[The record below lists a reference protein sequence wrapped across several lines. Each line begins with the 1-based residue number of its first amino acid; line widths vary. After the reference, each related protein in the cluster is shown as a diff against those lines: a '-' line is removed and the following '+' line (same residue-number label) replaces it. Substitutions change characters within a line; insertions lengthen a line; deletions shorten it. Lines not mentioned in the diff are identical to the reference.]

1 MLLKTRH
8 GSLFKCRLHYSGCDD
23 GYIQFAIYKYNNYY
37 RSVYFYMAQR
47 WLNQLKPRDAFVRLK
62 PSATGFSSLQ
72 GQIFRDSCS
81 EVDAFSQP
89 TFRASIQDN

>member
-1 MLLKTRH
+1 MAV
-8 GSLFKCRLHYSGCDD
+8 YSNVGC
-23 GYIQFAIYKYNNYY
+23 ICIIQVALIATFNSQFALSLCIFLHGAT
-37 RSVYFYMAQR
+37 VVEQ
-47 WLNQLKPRDAFVRLK
+47 RDAFVRLK

-89 TFRASIQDN
+89 TFRASIQLR